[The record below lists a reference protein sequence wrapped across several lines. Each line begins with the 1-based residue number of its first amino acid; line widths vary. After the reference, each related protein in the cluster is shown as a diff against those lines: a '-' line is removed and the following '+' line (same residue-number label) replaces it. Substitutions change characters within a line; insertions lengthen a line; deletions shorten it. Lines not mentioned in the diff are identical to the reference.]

1 MSYKTIAAVLALS
14 FLSATPLAAQATAP
28 VQQRAAP
35 IAETV
40 SVPSPDGRSV
50 DMLVV
55 APARPRGVI
64 LFSHGGNS
72 APAATQGIFAHLAT
86 EGFAVV
92 APTHTDSRSLPAERR
107 TGLQEAFPTR
117 TADMRVAAG
126 YAAQR
131 FAGLPQGAVGYSY
144 GALSAL
150 VAGGGLSPVVPGRI
164 DGLKAVVMFSSPG
177 SIRGVTDMPG
187 ALSQATVPVL
197 MVTGTADTVPG
208 FVTDASQHLVYF
220 DALPSGDATLLL
232 VKDATH
238 GFLRGNEAGMDE
250 VAPLALDF
258 LRSRL
263 LGDSTAKAR
272 FDRAQTTEQVHVQ
285 RK

>member
-1 MSYKTIAAVLALS
+1 MGYKTIAAVLALG
-14 FLSATPLAAQATAP
+14 FVSARPLAAQASAP

-35 IAETV
+35 VAETV

-55 APARPRGVI
+55 APAKPHGVI

-72 APAATQGIFAHLAT
+72 APSATQGVFAHLAS

-92 APTHTDSRSLPAERR
+92 APTHTDSQSLPAERR

-117 TADMRVAAG
+117 TADMRVAAEF
-126 YAAQR
+126 AAQR

-150 VAGGGLSPVVPGRI
+150 VAGGALSPVVPGKI
-164 DGLKAVVMFSSPG
+164 NGLKAVVMFSSPG
-177 SIRGVTDMPG
+177 PIRGITDVPG

-208 FVTDASQHLVYF
+208 FVTDARQHQVYF
-220 DALPSGDATLLL
+220 DGVPAGDATLLV

-238 GFLRGNEAGMDE
+238 GFLRGNEAGMEE
-250 VAPLALDF
+250 VAPLVLDF
-258 LRSRL
+258 LHSRL
-263 LGDSTAKAR
+263 LGDSVAKAR
-272 FDRAQTTEQVHVQ
+272 FGRAQATERVQVQ